1 MKDSTRQKYMDAM
14 NRRAD
19 LIQQADD
26 AFSSGEVEKGKEL
39 TASAAALNPEIEGY
53 QALLAQE
60 EKFAAPRP
68 APLDRETRERAEDR
82 AETLKNGGRI
92 TFSPEEVRA
101 ALGLTIRNSTTL
113 GTGTLVEPTRVGSTI
128 HDNVA
133 RVSSIVDQVY
143 VQDLTGC
150 QAILEPL
157 LLSDMEA
164 QNGFRSHFLRGKD
177 CPL

>member
-39 TASAAALNPEIEGY
+39 TTSAAALNPEIEGY

-68 APLDRETRERAEDR
+68 APLDRETRERALWNPR
-82 AETLKNGGRI
+82 QRNPFTCWRSRRWSFTTMTTGG
-92 TFSPEEVRA
+92 
-101 ALGLTIRNSTTL
+101 
-113 GTGTLVEPTRVGSTI
+113 
-128 HDNVA
+128 
-133 RVSSIVDQVY
+133 
-143 VQDLTGC
+143 
-150 QAILEPL
+150 
-157 LLSDMEA
+157 
-164 QNGFRSHFLRGKD
+164 
-177 CPL
+177 

>member
-82 AETLKNGGRI
+82 DLRSATAPPWAPAPWWNPPGWAPPSMTMWPG
-92 TFSPEEVRA
+92 FP
-101 ALGLTIRNSTTL
+101 AL
-113 GTGTLVEPTRVGSTI
+113 
-128 HDNVA
+128 
-133 RVSSIVDQVY
+133 
-143 VQDLTGC
+143 
-150 QAILEPL
+150 
-157 LLSDMEA
+157 
-164 QNGFRSHFLRGKD
+164 
-177 CPL
+177 

>member
-60 EKFAAPRP
+60 EKFAAPPTRP
-68 APLDRETRERAEDR
+68 PGSGDRER
-82 AETLKNGGRI
+82 GGGPGR
-92 TFSPEEVRA
+92 R
-101 ALGLTIRNSTTL
+101 R
-113 GTGTLVEPTRVGSTI
+113 
-128 HDNVA
+128 
-133 RVSSIVDQVY
+133 
-143 VQDLTGC
+143 
-150 QAILEPL
+150 
-157 LLSDMEA
+157 
-164 QNGFRSHFLRGKD
+164 
-177 CPL
+177 

>member
-39 TASAAALNPEIEGY
+39 TTSAAALNPEIEGY

-68 APLDRETRERAEDR
+68 APLDPWAPAPWWNPPGWAPPSMTMWP
-82 AETLKNGGRI
+82 G
-92 TFSPEEVRA
+92 FP
-101 ALGLTIRNSTTL
+101 AL
-113 GTGTLVEPTRVGSTI
+113 
-128 HDNVA
+128 
-133 RVSSIVDQVY
+133 
-143 VQDLTGC
+143 
-150 QAILEPL
+150 
-157 LLSDMEA
+157 
-164 QNGFRSHFLRGKD
+164 
-177 CPL
+177 

>member
-60 EKFAAPRP
+60 EKFAAPPTPPPWIGRP
-68 APLDRETRERAEDR
+68 
-82 AETLKNGGRI
+82 GSGR
-92 TFSPEEVRA
+92 R
-101 ALGLTIRNSTTL
+101 
-113 GTGTLVEPTRVGSTI
+113 TGR
-128 HDNVA
+128 
-133 RVSSIVDQVY
+133 R
-143 VQDLTGC
+143 
-150 QAILEPL
+150 
-157 LLSDMEA
+157 
-164 QNGFRSHFLRGKD
+164 R
-177 CPL
+177 

>member
-39 TASAAALNPEIEGY
+39 TTSAAALNPEIEGY

-92 TFSPEEVRA
+92 TFSPWDLRSA
-101 ALGLTIRNSTTL
+101 TAPPWAPAPWWNPPGWAPPSMTMWPGFPAL
-113 GTGTLVEPTRVGSTI
+113 
-128 HDNVA
+128 
-133 RVSSIVDQVY
+133 
-143 VQDLTGC
+143 
-150 QAILEPL
+150 
-157 LLSDMEA
+157 
-164 QNGFRSHFLRGKD
+164 
-177 CPL
+177 